1 MALEGYIYQ
10 CIGGVLVDG
19 EHRFRFQGKSVHLE
33 TGITVH
39 DGPEYAAPT
48 SRQYVLVNF
57 SLVLL
62 LHLSSTEEV
71 LRRRML
77 CL

>member
-10 CIGGVLVDG
+10 CIGVVLVNG

-39 DGPEYAAPT
+39 VEPE
-48 SRQYVLVNF
+48 
-57 SLVLL
+57 
-62 LHLSSTEEV
+62 
-71 LRRRML
+71 
-77 CL
+77 